1 MEQPKIANMSNE
13 LTKVKAKDAL
23 KPLKN
28 MSCEIGIIKI
38 AVILD
43 PRKCGKVLQEWS
55 ALGEVEECWIK
66 EMARKDK
73 SPEHIPVA
81 VRVMMNGKPMY
92 YRTGKSVTI
101 PQFYV
106 MNNASGNSSLG
117 LIKGDIKIIYENICK
132 HTRDLVQ
139 DGRFN
144 FDNLRER
151 VTNRT
156 KETFLEIWQGVIS
169 EKKTKTAKAYL
180 DAYKA
185 FVSFAGKRVD
195 FVSLTPQFLNKWIK
209 NMRDDSMSD
218 STIGMY
224 LRAIRI
230 PINKCIA
237 DGYITPAN
245 NPMKGV
251 KIPKGRRRTY
261 DSIDIPTINRLRTAD
276 VADFLKQSIDL
287 WVFSYLNG
295 GMNMADMVE
304 LEYNDHYFRTGGKE
318 LKFIR
323 KKTEDTTAE
332 AVEIL
337 VPVYGEIQR
346 VIEKHGSK
354 PIMGE
359 KVFPF
364 LLGYDYNGSEEMRL
378 RRVEQANQKM
388 RKHLHKVCKQLELP
402 IMVGPSFARHSF
414 KTNAEHK
421 GINNTYI
428 EMAMGH
434 ALPGV
439 QQNYMGSWRYEERI
453 RYVDMLLEDEKPTL
467 NLDGFSADQL
477 KELQKLIAERLVKG
491 A

>member
-1 MEQPKIANMSNE
+1 M
-13 LTKVKAKDAL
+13 KDIDKTIKTRSTL
-23 KPLKN
+23 EPL
-28 MSCEIGIIKI
+28 MAYEVGTIRV

-43 PRKCGKVLQEWS
+43 PRNHGKVLQEWS
-55 ALGEVEECWIK
+55 AVGEMDEKVIK
-66 EMARKDK
+66 SLCADGELP
-73 SPEHIPVA
+73 SIPVA
-81 VRVMMNGKPMY
+81 VRVMVNRKPMY
-92 YRTGKSVTI
+92 YRTGKAVTI
-101 PQFYV
+101 PQFHA
-106 MNNASGNSSLG
+106 MRKASGNSKLAVT
-117 LIKGDIKIIYENICK
+117 KADIKIVFDNVCKNISE
-132 HTRDLVQ
+132 LVAE
-139 DGRFN
+139 GRFN
-144 FDNLRER
+144 FDNLREK

-156 KETFLEIWQGVIS
+156 KETFLEIWQSIIS
-169 EKKTKTAKAYL
+169 EKKAKTAKAYL
-180 DAYKA
+180 DAYKV
-185 FVSFAGKRVD
+185 FVSFAGKRID
-195 FVSLTPQFLNKWIK
+195 FVSLTPQLLNRWVKK
-209 NMRDDSMSD
+209 MREDSMSD

-237 DGYITPAN
+237 QGYISPAN
-245 NPMKGV
+245 NPMKGIR
-251 KIPKGRRRTY
+251 IPKGKRRTY
-261 DSIDIPTINRLRTAD
+261 DSVDIHTINKLRNAD

-295 GMNMADMVE
+295 GMNMADMVG
-304 LEYNDHYFRTGGKE
+304 LEYDDHYFRTDGKE

-323 KKTEDTTAE
+323 KKTEDTTAD
-332 AVEIL
+332 ALEIL
-337 VPVYGEIQR
+337 IPIHGEIKRIINQY
-346 VIEKHGSK
+346 GSK
-354 PIMGE
+354 PIKGD
-359 KVFPF
+359 KVFPM
-364 LLGYDYNGSEEMRL
+364 LLGYDYDGTEEMRL

-388 RKHLHKVCKQLELP
+388 RKHLHRVCEQLKLP
-402 IMVGPSFARHSF
+402 VKVGPSFARHSF

-453 RYVDMLLEDEKPTL
+453 KYVDMLLQEEKPTL